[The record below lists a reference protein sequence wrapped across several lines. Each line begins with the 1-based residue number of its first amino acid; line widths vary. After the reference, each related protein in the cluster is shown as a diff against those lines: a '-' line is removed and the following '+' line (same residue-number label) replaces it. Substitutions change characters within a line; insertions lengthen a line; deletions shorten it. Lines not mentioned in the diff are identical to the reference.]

1 MAVLSPL
8 MSHVVDKEI
17 GFPIPSERERIDRA
31 LRRYRRIVSHHSQR
45 ADIPEIMFG
54 IADLL
59 VGRGEKGDYAEAGS
73 IYEQI
78 LHRNPPEYLKAR
90 ALVGKAELMIGN
102 REKFS
107 EAISLCEKA
116 RDILGKDVSDFFAAK
131 TLVVEAELLLARREK
146 GDWAR
151 ALELINL
158 VVKEKDAHWY
168 FRGRALL
175 SKAEIILYRNPNDLS
190 SALKLVDFSLK
201 ELASRPEDYF
211 TNKGKVLK
219 SEIMIQRARKG
230 DFSKVEKILNQVIKT
245 GLSYKDLAARSRLN
259 LAQIVSHPKASK
271 LLKEFHQMEGLDPY
285 LTDKARL
292 IEENLKKRKKR

>member
-1 MAVLSPL
+1 

-31 LRRYRRIVSHHSQR
+31 LRRYRRIIFQHPQR

-59 VGRGEKGDYAEAGS
+59 VGRGEKGDYQEAS
-73 IYEQI
+73 SLYDQI
-78 LHRNPPEYLKAR
+78 LHRNPHEYLKAR
-90 ALVGKAELMIGN
+90 ALIGQAELMIGD
-102 REKFS
+102 RSKFD
-107 EAISLCEKA
+107 EAISFCDKA
-116 RDILGKDVSDFFAAK
+116 RLIIGKDVSDFFAAK

-151 ALELINL
+151 ALELINR

-175 SKAEIILYRNPNDLS
+175 SKAEIILYRNPNDLR

-211 TNKGKVLK
+211 ANKGNVIK
-219 SEIMIQRARKG
+219 SEILIQRAHKG
-230 DFSKVEKILNQVIKT
+230 DFAKAEKVLHLVLKK
-245 GLSYKDLAARSRLN
+245 GLTYKDLVARARLN

-292 IEENLKKRKKR
+292 IEENFRKRKKR